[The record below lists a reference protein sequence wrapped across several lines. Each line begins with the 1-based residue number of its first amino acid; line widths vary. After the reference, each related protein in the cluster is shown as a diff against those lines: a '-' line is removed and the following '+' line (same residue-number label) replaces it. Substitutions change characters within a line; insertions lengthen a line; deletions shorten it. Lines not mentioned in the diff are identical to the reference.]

1 MSTRQDAQHVVEQ
14 AILDQPRSQQTLI
27 GPSEIGIDCDR
38 CLGHKLAGT
47 PKAREV
53 AWLPY
58 IGTAMHAQLERVFL
72 DAGKD
77 GRWASESRVWV
88 GDIDGQEIHGSCDL
102 YDAHTGTVVDFKV
115 VGATTLRLARHG
127 PSAQYQVQAHLYGRG
142 WQHNGVDINTVA
154 IWYMPRNATRLSEG
168 VWWDEPYNEQVAL
181 DALARADALAKA
193 IRILGAE
200 QILPTLA
207 VKSSCFDCKRY
218 PALATDPPVIDNG
231 PFADLA
237 QPQLEG
243 APA

>member
-1 MSTRQDAQHVVEQ
+1 MSTRDDARRIVEQ
-14 AILDQPRSQQTLI
+14 AILNQPRSQQTLI

-47 PKAREV
+47 PQRQEV

-72 DAGKD
+72 DAGID
-77 GRWASESRVWV
+77 GRWATETKVWV

-102 YDAHTGTVVDFKV
+102 YDDANGTVVDFKV
-115 VGATTLRLARHG
+115 VGATTLRMARIG
-127 PSAQYQVQAHLYGRG
+127 PSAQYRIQAHLYGRG
-142 WQHNGVDINTVA
+142 WQHNGAQVNAVA
-154 IWYMPRNATRLSEG
+154 IWYLPRNATMLTEG
-168 VWWDEPYNEQVAL
+168 VWWQENYDEQVAI
-181 DALARADALAKA
+181 DALARADALAQA

-200 QILPTLA
+200 AILSTLQR
-207 VKSSCFDCKRY
+207 KPGCYDCRRY
-218 PALATDPPVIDNG
+218 PALPGDPINEDTG
-231 PFADLA
+231 PFSDL